1 MVENRSHKPEAVGSS
16 PTAPTYI
23 SPSAFLMNID
33 ALTLHW
39 LAGLLEGE
47 GSFKRP
53 SPSEPN
59 RPVLEVRMIDEDI
72 IARVAQIFQIRPT
85 LVPPYKENWK
95 PSYLA
100 KVGGRRGVEFMRL
113 LYPFMGQRRQR
124 QIENALESY
133 IERPEHMQYRMAAK
147 LTEED
152 VRKIKRRLAAGQ
164 RARLIAA
171 DFNVTIYTIR
181 EISQNK
187 TWKYVTLE
195 EPKMTGDSESP
206 PAMEVDLRSF
216 DWLAGILEA
225 EGSFLAPS
233 PSSPTIPSI
242 SISMTDEDIIARV
255 ANIFGVKYHRVS
267 PRREG
272 AKVPF
277 TVHAKGTR
285 AHDLMRE
292 LYPRMGK
299 RRQAQID
306 RALTGYV
313 YKPSRTVTEAQA
325 REVKRRAKA
334 GEPLIEIA
342 KSLDIGYQAVKA
354 IKQGRTWKHIT
365 AE

>member
-1 MVENRSHKPEAVGSS
+1 
-16 PTAPTYI
+16 
-23 SPSAFLMNID
+23 
-33 ALTLHW
+33 
-39 LAGLLEGE
+39 
-47 GSFKRP
+47 
-53 SPSEPN
+53 
-59 RPVLEVRMIDEDI
+59 
-72 IARVAQIFQIRPT
+72 
-85 LVPPYKENWK
+85 
-95 PSYLA
+95 
-100 KVGGRRGVEFMRL
+100 MRL
-113 LYPFMGQRRQR
+113 LYPLMGQRRQG
-124 QIENALESY
+124 QIDKALETY
-133 IERPEHMQYRMAAK
+133 IELPKHVQHHVAAK
-147 LTEED
+147 LNEED
-152 VRKIKRRLAAGQ
+152 VRKIKRRLAAGD

-171 DFNVTIYTIR
+171 DFNVTIFTIR

-187 TWKYVTLE
+187 TWKHVTLE
-195 EPKMTGDSESP
+195 EPQITDTPISLP
-206 PAMEVDLRSF
+206 TIEVDLMSL

-277 TVHAKGTR
+277 SVLARGTR

-292 LYPRMGK
+292 LYPRMGI

-325 REVKRRAKA
+325 REVRRRAKA

-354 IKQGRTWKHIT
+354 IKQGRTWKHISV
-365 AE
+365 E